1 MSHFTFNSL
10 HKCSSGPQ
18 VTSQDPSVWTNPTGQ
33 MRWKRQRGTEVEV
46 SYIREGEDNISFL
59 NCFERPVPERT
70 WISLSEGLLPALLRM
85 RGRENDCRG
94 DRKRERRGGGL
105 GGGWQVTCLSL
116 TPVWTLH
123 HLTLNQNCCRWRA
136 GSYLPCIIRHNLHR
150 CSLHHSGSF
159 RARIQGPCSPG
170 AEVTRG
176 CIQNG
181 VQQKHHAHSDWKVTC
196 PYKIFSQ

>member
-1 MSHFTFNSL
+1 
-10 HKCSSGPQ
+10 
-18 VTSQDPSVWTNPTGQ
+18 

-85 RGRENDCRG
+85 RGRANDCRG

-150 CSLHHSGSF
+150 CSLHHSGRF
-159 RARIQGPCSPG
+159 RARIQGPVHLVQKWQEAVYRMEYSKNTMLIQIERSHALIRCL
-170 AEVTRG
+170 ANRVLRG
-176 CIQNG
+176 FVHMII
-181 VQQKHHAHSDWKVTC
+181 KLHDEL
-196 PYKIFSQ
+196 